1 MAVTS
6 TDLLMIERGGT
17 LYKAPV
23 SELPSGGGGGGE
35 AGLTLLQKETI
46 TTTVAAI
53 DFDLPSGYSRFR
65 LIGQDVSAGTTNSYL
80 LLSTNGGTGF
90 LSSSY
95 SYRLDGLNFTSSTTR
110 FANQR
115 ESFSYMLLQGQQKYG
130 VAFDYLIT
138 NTANYFTL
146 MGLTV
151 GLEREASVRF
161 GTTTYGYRIMSSIA
175 DVLRYTNVYGPTTG
189 GDYSAGT
196 LSLYGY
202 KETV

>member
-23 SELPSGGGGGGE
+23 SELPSGDGGA
-35 AGLTLLQKETI
+35 AGLVLLQQETI

-65 LIGQDVSAGTTNSYL
+65 LIGQDVRAGGSHAYL

-90 LSSSY
+90 LSSGY
-95 SYRLDGLNFTSSTTR
+95 GYRLDGLQFTSASGR
-110 FANQR
+110 FANFKA
-115 ESFSYMLLQGQQKYG
+115 SHSYMLLQQDQKYG

-146 MGLTV
+146 TGLTV
-151 GLEREASVRF
+151 GFQEEASECR
-161 GTTTYGYRIMSSIA
+161 GTTTYGHRIMSSIA
-175 DVLRYTNVYGPTTG
+175 DVLRYTNVYGPTIG